1 MSDQVSTSALRA
13 TWDSAASGWAKWEGE
28 LSKNLVNATET
39 LLDMANVSSQMRVLD
54 LACGAGSQTLRAAE
68 RVGESGRVVACD
80 ISEEMLKYLRDNA
93 ERAGLNNVETL
104 RSAAEELTGAEMS
117 FDASISRLGLMLF
130 ASPQIALSAVQT
142 VLKPGARFA
151 ALVFTTPNKNPF
163 FAQSMAILLRH
174 ARKPPPVLGQPGL
187 FALGGPNILEGL
199 LSDSGFVDVK
209 MATVGASLRLA
220 SADDA
225 LAMMQQSA
233 GAYRAVI
240 ADLNDDAKADAWA
253 EVRDFIGQF
262 ENETGFETELEF
274 MIGSGATPA

>member
-1 MSDQVSTSALRA
+1 MSDQISTSELRA
-13 TWDSAASGWAKWEGE
+13 TWEAAASGWAKWEGE
-28 LSKNLVNATET
+28 ISRNLVNATET
-39 LLDMANVSSQMRVLD
+39 LLDMANVSSRMRVLD

-80 ISEEMLKYLRDNA
+80 ISDEMLKHLGVNA
-93 ERAGLNNVETL
+93 ERAGLNNIETL
-104 RSAAEELTGAEMS
+104 RSAAEELTGAELS

-130 ASPQIALSAVQT
+130 ASPQNALSAVQT

-151 ALVFTTPNKNPF
+151 ALVFTTPDKHPF

-174 ARKPPPVLGQPGL
+174 ARKPPPVPGQPGL
-187 FALGGPNILEGL
+187 FALGGSNVLEGL

-225 LAMMQQSA
+225 LAMMQQAA

-240 ADLNDDAKADAWA
+240 ADLSDDAKADALA

-274 MIGSGATPA
+274 LIGSGATPA